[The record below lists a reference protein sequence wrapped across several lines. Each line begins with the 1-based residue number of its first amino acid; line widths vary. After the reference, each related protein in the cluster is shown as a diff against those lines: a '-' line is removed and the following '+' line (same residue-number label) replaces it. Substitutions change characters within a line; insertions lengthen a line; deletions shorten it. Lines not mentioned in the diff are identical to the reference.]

1 MLSWSKESFF
11 PTKNLCKFD
20 HSFFMKKSTKKPDG
34 LWDGKLNII
43 VDERLTQLQG
53 KILAPKKL
61 EEANSRLSK
70 MRCLPKL

>member
-1 MLSWSKESFF
+1 
-11 PTKNLCKFD
+11 
-20 HSFFMKKSTKKPDG
+20 MKKSTKKPDG